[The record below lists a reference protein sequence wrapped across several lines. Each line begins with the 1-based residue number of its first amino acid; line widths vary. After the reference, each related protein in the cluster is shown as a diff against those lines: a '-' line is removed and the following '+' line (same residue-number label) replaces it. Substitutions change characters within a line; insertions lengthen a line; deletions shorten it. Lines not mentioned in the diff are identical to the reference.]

1 MRQKY
6 MVSHSDRFT
15 VLIKHVK
22 FFKTINVFNN
32 DCPEIFKIKTRSN
45 NSIRQK
51 LLDSKKKSKKEIP
64 KERFIKPI
72 STLKCYINIQVL

>member
-6 MVSHSDRFT
+6 EYPT
-15 VLIKHVK
+15 VTDSLCINKTCK

-51 LLDSKKKSKKEIP
+51 LLDSKN
-64 KERFIKPI
+64 
-72 STLKCYINIQVL
+72 LKRKYQRKVY